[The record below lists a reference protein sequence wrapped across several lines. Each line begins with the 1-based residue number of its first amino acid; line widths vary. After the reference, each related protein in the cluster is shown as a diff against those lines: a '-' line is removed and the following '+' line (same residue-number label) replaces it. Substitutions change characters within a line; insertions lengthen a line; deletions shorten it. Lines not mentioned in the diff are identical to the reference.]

1 MKQIFLILL
10 LYSTGMMSQNT
21 GIFTKNP
28 GSSLAVNGSF
38 AGDYKIVTGNVI
50 LNDSDSYI
58 AYNGN
63 TDGIIQLPVAISG
76 PGNFKGRIYRIK
88 NTTGNWNLTVAA
100 QNLEKINAVTEVS
113 SILLPPG
120 FYAEFI
126 SKGTT
131 TGTTWELTMRV
142 PVRLSLPKAKVVDIA
157 YSVPRNSSTIT
168 AERFTI
174 KNGNP
179 QPIIDAIL
187 PHSST
192 SFSLSEPQSVFLN
205 FTAGI
210 DNIATLQPGQQTM
223 PTIFY
228 RCELYID
235 NVATGL
241 FQIVPLDGEGSHLRF
256 SLFGVRD
263 LPAGQHTIHAKFSLW
278 FAGGNNT
285 FTTQF
290 GVMSL
295 LLSATYTN

>member
-38 AGDYKIVTGNVI
+38 AGDYKITTGNFI
-50 LNDSDSYI
+50 LDDSDFYI

-63 TDGIIQLPVAISG
+63 ADGIIQLPMAISG

-88 NTTGNWNLTVAA
+88 NTTDNWNLTVAA
-100 QNLEKINAVTEVS
+100 HNLEKIDAVTDVS
-113 SILLPPG
+113 SIVVPPG
-120 FYAEFI
+120 YYAEFI

-131 TGTTWELTMRV
+131 TGTTWELSMRV
-142 PVRLSLPKAKVVDIA
+142 PVVVRYLPMTKVVDVA
-157 YSVPRNSSTIT
+157 YSVPRNLSTT
-168 AERFTI
+168 DRFVI
-174 KNGNP
+174 QNEYPN
-179 QPIIDAIL
+179 IIDAII
-187 PHSST
+187 PQSGT
-192 SFSLSEPQSVFLN
+192 SFSLFEPKTIFLN

-210 DNIATLQPGQQTM
+210 DNLATLQPGQQTM

-241 FQIVPLDGEGSHLRF
+241 FQIVSLNGEGSQLQFRL
-256 SLFGVRD
+256 SGVRY
-263 LPAGQHTIHAKFSLW
+263 LPAGPHTIHAKFSLW
-278 FAGGNNT
+278 YADGNNT

-295 LLSATYTN
+295 LLSGVYIN

>member
-131 TGTTWELTMRV
+131 TGTTWELSMRV
-142 PVRLSLPKAKVVDIA
+142 PAVSSFEVTKLVDVA
-157 YSVPRNSSTIT
+157 SSVARNSVSSSQD
-168 AERFTI
+168 RFTI
-174 KNGNP
+174 VRGNP
-179 QPIIDAIL
+179 SIL
-187 PHSST
+187 DIVIPGSSN
-192 SFSLSEPQSVFLN
+192 SFTLSEPKTVFLD
-205 FTAGI
+205 FVLGI
-210 DNIATLQPGQQTM
+210 DDLESMVFGQIVMM
-223 PTIFY
+223 PYY

-235 NVATGL
+235 NVATGI
-241 FQIVPLDGEGSHLRF
+241 FQIVQQNYIGSQLQF
-256 SLFGVRD
+256 SMSGVRD
-263 LPAGQHTIHAKFSLW
+263 LPAGQHTIHAKLSLW
-278 FAGGNNT
+278 RSGGGVSSGTANT
-285 FTTQF
+285 F
-290 GVMSL
+290 GVLSL
-295 LLSATYTN
+295 LLSAVYIN

>member
-38 AGDYKIVTGNVI
+38 AGDYKIATGNFI
-50 LNDSDSYI
+50 LDDSDFYI

-63 TDGIIQLPVAISG
+63 ADGIIQLPMAISG

-88 NTTGNWNLTVAA
+88 NTTDNWNLTVAA
-100 QNLEKINAVTEVS
+100 QNLEKIDAVTDVS
-113 SILLPPG
+113 SIVVPPG
-120 FYAEFI
+120 YYAEFI

-131 TGTTWELTMRV
+131 TGTTWELSMRV
-142 PVRLSLPKAKVVDIA
+142 PVVVRYLPMTKVVDVA
-157 YSVPRNSSTIT
+157 YSVPRNLSTT
-168 AERFTI
+168 DRFVI
-174 KNGNP
+174 QNEHPN
-179 QPIIDAIL
+179 IIDAII
-187 PHSST
+187 PQSST
-192 SFSLSEPQSVFLN
+192 SFSLFEPKTVFLN

-210 DNIATLQPGQQTM
+210 DNLATLQPGQQTM

-241 FQIVPLDGEGSHLRF
+241 FQIVSLNGEGSQLQFRL
-256 SLFGVRD
+256 SGVRY
-263 LPAGQHTIHAKFSLW
+263 LPAGPHTIHAKFSLW
-278 FAGGNNT
+278 SADGT
-285 FTTQF
+285 YRFTTQF

-295 LLSATYTN
+295 LLSAVYIN

>member
-50 LNDSDSYI
+50 LNDSDFYI

-63 TDGIIQLPVAISG
+63 TNGIIQLPVAISG

-88 NTTGNWNLTVAA
+88 NTTDNWNLTVAA
-100 QNLEKINAVTEVS
+100 QNLEKIDAVTDVS
-113 SILLPPG
+113 SIVVPPG
-120 FYAEFI
+120 YYAEFI

-131 TGTTWELTMRV
+131 TGTTWELSMRV
-142 PVRLSLPKAKVVDIA
+142 PVVRTLSMTKAVDVA
-157 YSVPRNSSTIT
+157 YSVPRNSSTT
-168 AERFTI
+168 YKFTI
-174 KNGNP
+174 KNENP
-179 QPIIDAIL
+179 QPIRDAII

-192 SFSLSEPQSVFLN
+192 SFTLSEPQSVFLN

-210 DNIATLQPGQQTM
+210 DNIATLQPVQM
-223 PTIFY
+223 LVVFY

-241 FQIVPLDGEGSHLRF
+241 FQIVPLDGEGSQLQF
-256 SLFGVRD
+256 GLSGVRD
-263 LPAGQHTIHAKFSLW
+263 LPAGPHTIHAKFSLW
-278 FAGGNNT
+278 LVGGT
-285 FTTQF
+285 YAFTTQF

-295 LLSATYTN
+295 LLSAVYIN